1 MAMMVTWQEAL
12 IVMGVAAL
20 PISELR
26 GAIPLAV
33 FDYHLDPMT
42 AYALGVMGNFLPVI
56 PLLLGLRWLVRQLS
70 RIAFLQTPIERL
82 FAFTHRQHGAQMARA
97 GALGLVVLVATPLP
111 LAGAWSGILVAFLF
125 GVPLRYALPL
135 IALGILIAGLIVTLV
150 TMGAVRL
157 F

>member
-1 MAMMVTWQEAL
+1 
-12 IVMGVAAL
+12 MGVAAL

-33 FDYHLDPMT
+33 FDYHLDPII
-42 AYALGVMGNFLPVI
+42 AYGLGVVGNFLPVI
-56 PLLLGLRWLVRQLS
+56 PLLLGLDWLVRQLS
-70 RIAFLQTPIERL
+70 RVAFLKKFIER
-82 FAFTHRQHGAQMARA
+82 FFTFTHRQHGARIARV
-97 GALGLVVLVATPLP
+97 GALGLVALVATPLP
-111 LAGAWSGILVAFLF
+111 LAGAWSGVLIAFLF

-135 IALGILIAGLIVTLV
+135 IALGILIAGLIVTLI